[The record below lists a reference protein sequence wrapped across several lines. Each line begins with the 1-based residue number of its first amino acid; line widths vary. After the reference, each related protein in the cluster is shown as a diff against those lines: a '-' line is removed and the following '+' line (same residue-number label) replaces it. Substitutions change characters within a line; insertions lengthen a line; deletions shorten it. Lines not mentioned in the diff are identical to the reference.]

1 MARLTLTPNLTRGF
15 SDVLDQ
21 QIRATYEGQAHFA
34 HGGPFGATCAEC
46 VYLGYFRQV
55 RSKSGDVVKAVH
67 HGGCKKFHEF
77 TSKHGP
83 VVPGHAAACRH
94 FERKA
99 QEENG
104 Q

>member
-1 MARLTLTPNLTRGF
+1 MARLTFLPHRTAGYSAEL
-15 SDVLDQ
+15 Q
-21 QIRATYEGQAHFA
+21 HQINTTHAGQAHWA
-34 HGGPFGATCAEC
+34 NGGPFGATCAEC